1 MIRFQPALQPAM
13 RMNSPRCLRSLE
25 ERMADDLRELAFAGH
40 DTDHK
45 ALMARGWTAATIR
58 RLAPRATEIARR
70 QSVRQV
76 AP

>member
-1 MIRFQPALQPAM
+1 MIRFEPAPQPRQLP
-13 RMNSPRCLRSLE
+13 PRCIRSLE
-25 ERMADDLRELAFAGH
+25 ERMADDLRELAFAGQN
-40 DTDHK
+40 TDDK
-45 ALMARGWTAATIR
+45 ALMARGWTAATIK